1 MLPRISAAQRC
12 VVPPALILI
21 SAVLVGSCTDG
32 PSPTDVA
39 GDRASAVVSMS
50 PELQPG
56 LPLEG
61 ALPVNRIRAVATT
74 VGTGE
79 EVGRTDVNVSATTSA
94 WTLEVAVAL
103 SGQISLQVYLTLELI
118 HAEGGL
124 ERVQWSTRL
133 GPITVFPG
141 VTSPVPNVSLIRG
154 PLANLSVTGVSIQ
167 GAPENLRMGEAVEV
181 AAEVT
186 TREPGSQPRV
196 FWASL
201 DPEVAAVVPTGDD
214 PGNPSDPVLVQ
225 ALSTGT
231 ARIVA
236 VAGTVADTVT
246 LPVLPGLF
254 DVSVSPTLATLDAL
268 DEEITFE
275 ATVVDTNG
283 EEASGEAVTWSVEDP
298 EVLEQVEGGTF
309 VSVGP
314 GTTLV
319 TATSHRN
326 PSLSGSARVTVSPVP
341 VELVLSP
348 TADTLT
354 AIEATLQLSATAL
367 DANGNPVP
375 SVGLAWSSDNE
386 EVATVDGTGRVT
398 ARGGGTAEI
407 RAVVVEE
414 EGPTDIAGTALVTV
428 RQEPASVEVTP
439 AEDRVFVQDVTEFSA
454 AAFDA
459 NGYVIPETPFGWS
472 SSDEEVATVDAE
484 GVATGGSE
492 GEATITA
499 EALEL
504 EDGISGTGV
513 LGTASLVVEEG
524 TAVYVLVDPAEVS
537 FTALGDRLALE
548 ASATDQTGTPLGN
561 VLYTWSSSD
570 TDVVTVD
577 GGGLVTSVGNGE
589 AVITVIGTL
598 PATGSPADTVE
609 VPVTVAQ
616 EVEFLYW
623 AQQPENV
630 FLNEYFDPAP
640 MVFAMDS
647 NEQLVTNF
655 NGDWSVDAEF
665 RGLGAPP
672 EGAAS
677 GASGSEDPG
686 TEGSDVEG
694 AGGRASS
701 PEAGGPQRAPFG
713 NTSGTFKSG
722 VATLQS
728 LGIEDQHG
736 YHVLIISVTL
746 PNDEVLT
753 SESAEFYVYLN

>member
-1 MLPRISAAQRC
+1 
-12 VVPPALILI
+12 
-21 SAVLVGSCTDG
+21 
-32 PSPTDVA
+32 
-39 GDRASAVVSMS
+39 
-50 PELQPG
+50 
-56 LPLEG
+56 
-61 ALPVNRIRAVATT
+61 
-74 VGTGE
+74 
-79 EVGRTDVNVSATTSA
+79 
-94 WTLEVAVAL
+94 
-103 SGQISLQVYLTLELI
+103 
-118 HAEGGL
+118 
-124 ERVQWSTRL
+124 
-133 GPITVFPG
+133 
-141 VTSPVPNVSLIRG
+141 
-154 PLANLSVTGVSIQ
+154 
-167 GAPENLRMGEAVEV
+167 
-181 AAEVT
+181 
-186 TREPGSQPRV
+186 
-196 FWASL
+196 
-201 DPEVAAVVPTGDD
+201 VVPTGDD

-236 VAGTVADTVT
+236 VSGTVADTVT

-283 EEASGEAVTWSVEDP
+283 EEASGETVTWSVEDP

-428 RQEPASVEVTP
+428 RQEPVSVEVTP
-439 AEDRVFVQDVTEFSA
+439 AEDLVFVQDVTEFSA

-459 NGYVIPETPFGWS
+459 NGYVIPETPFGWA

-484 GVATGGSE
+484 GVATGVSE

-499 EALEL
+499 EVLEL

-513 LGTASLVVEEG
+513 LGTATLVVEGRTVVHLSVEP
-524 TAVYVLVDPAEVS
+524 TEVS
-537 FTALGDRLALE
+537 FTSLGDRLTLS
-548 ASATDQTGTPLGN
+548 ASATDQAGTPLEN
-561 VLYTWSSSD
+561 AIYTWSSSD
-570 TDVVTVD
+570 SEVATVD
-577 GGGLVTSVGNGE
+577 DGGLVVSTGNGE

-598 PATGSPADTVE
+598 PVAGSLADTVE

-616 EVEFLYW
+616 EVATLLW
-623 AQQPENV
+623 AVQPEDV
-630 FLNEYFDPAP
+630 FMGNYFDTPPVVYAL
-640 MVFAMDS
+640 DR
-647 NEQLVTNF
+647 NERLVATF
-655 NGDWSVDAEF
+655 NGDWFVEAEF
-665 RGLGAPP
+665 RRVETPP
-672 EGAAS
+672 EGATSGAS
-677 GASGSEDPG
+677 GGSGTSGSEDPG

-694 AGGRASS
+694 AGGAASS
-701 PEAGGPQRAPFG
+701 PEAAGPQRAPFG
-713 NTSGTFKSG
+713 NTSGYFRSG
-722 VATLQS
+722 IAILQG
-728 LGIEDQHG
+728 LGMGEQYG
-736 YHVLIISVTL
+736 YHVLIISATL
-746 PNDEVLT
+746 PNNEVLT
-753 SESAEFYVYLN
+753 SRSAEFYVYFK